1 MQIRDVSVAGLT
13 RRGALDLAAALGGAV
28 AAACGPLGAPAA
40 QEPQP
45 APGER
50 VTLEYVGFLTPEQS
64 ERVQALFDRFAQQHP
79 NVVVE
84 HVPVPGAQTEKRAK
98 MQALVAGGQPPAIVT
113 QVSTEFPGYY
123 VLTGL
128 IDELDVLMAADKF
141 DRKAFGGAVL
151 DALNYKGKQY
161 LIPYGASMELLA
173 YNQDLFDKQGV
184 RYPPRP
190 GTTPAGRS
198 SSSSRPRAP

>member
-50 VTLEYVGFLTPEQS
+50 VTLEYVGFLTPEQA

-79 NVVVE
+79 NARVE
-84 HVPVPGAQTEKRAK
+84 HAPAPGAQTEKRAK
-98 MQALVAGGQPPAIVT
+98 MQALVAKEKPDLTT
-113 QVSTEFPGYY
+113 QVASDVIQKYGRATRFRGVARFDEIDQQV
-123 VLTGL
+123 VLPALRRVWANEVTAK
-128 IDELDVLMAADKF
+128 AALEEVAPQVQQLRD
-141 DRKAFGGAVL
+141 
-151 DALNYKGKQY
+151 
-161 LIPYGASMELLA
+161 
-173 YNQDLFDKQGV
+173 
-184 RYPPRP
+184 
-190 GTTPAGRS
+190 AGR
-198 SSSSRPRAP
+198 